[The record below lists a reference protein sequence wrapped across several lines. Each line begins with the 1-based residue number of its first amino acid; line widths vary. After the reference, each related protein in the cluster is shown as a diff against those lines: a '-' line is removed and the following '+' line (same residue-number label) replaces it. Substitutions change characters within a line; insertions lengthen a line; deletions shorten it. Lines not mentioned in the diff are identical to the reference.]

1 VQQPEPELG
10 GTSGTVQQEIEETSN
25 ANVNDE
31 PETEGMVGSNDPN
44 VVLNDGDIIS
54 DPGLRMPIEK
64 MNPNLRDAAIRAY
77 ILKGPCQ
84 PKGHKYPVRKIYGR
98 NRSFHDKWFE
108 NHPWLEYSV
117 AKDAAFCLYCYLFKQ
132 PRAENY
138 GVDAFTV
145 NGFRG
150 WKDGREL
157 IDAHGN
163 GIDHNKSRAEYEAF
177 KNQRQSVSHV
187 MRRESKKSEEI
198 YKGRLIVVLGVVR
211 FLLLQAHAFRGHD
224 ESKSSNNKGNF
235 LELLEWYKNKNKDIA
250 NLFSKNQ
257 MTGPKIQKNLCRAC
271 AELTTKAIIED
282 IGDGHFAILVDEARD
297 CSIKEQMAVVLRYI
311 SNIYL
316 AVFILIIV
324 VMTY

>member
-1 VQQPEPELG
+1 M
-10 GTSGTVQQEIEETSN
+10 
-25 ANVNDE
+25 
-31 PETEGMVGSNDPN
+31 ETEVQIGSNDPN
-44 VVLNDGDIIS
+44 VVLNDGDIIA

-64 MNPNLRDAAIRAY
+64 IHPNLRDAAKRAY

-84 PKGHKYPVRKIYGR
+84 PKCHKYPIRKICGH
-98 NRSFHDKWFE
+98 NRYFHDKWFA

-132 PRAENY
+132 PRPENY

-157 IDAHGN
+157 IDAHDN
-163 GIDHNKSRAEYEAF
+163 GIDHNKSRGEYEAF

-187 MRRESKKSEEI
+187 MRRESKKSQEV
-198 YKGRLIVVLGVVR
+198 YKGRLTVILGVIR

-224 ESKSSNNKGNF
+224 ESSSSSNRGNF
-235 LELLEWYKNKNKDIA
+235 LELLQWYKNKNKAVA

-257 MTGPKIQKNLCRAC
+257 MTGPKIQKDLCRAC
-271 AELTTKAIIED
+271 AELTTKAIIEE
-282 IGDGHFAILVDEARD
+282 IGDGHYAILVDEARD
-297 CSIKEQMAVVLRYI
+297 CSIKEQMAVVLRFV
-311 SNIYL
+311 SNIRL
-316 AVFILIIV
+316 VFILIISV
-324 VMTY
+324 LTY